1 MIVKECTSLRQEG
14 ETKKESSPFDS
25 ASYNINLSVEE
36 AEEKICRELLAI
48 PRQGGVAAVELE
60 GRLCLAT
67 YTFVRALHEL
77 AKRRLVTVKGSIV
90 KANRRTRE
98 AVEG

>member
-14 ETKKESSPFDS
+14 EQDNLVQPKYWDC
-25 ASYNINLSVEE
+25 SYINLSVEE